1 MWEENVKRGITHLRA
16 SDPIMRASIDLVG
29 PFTLR
34 LERNRFRMLVR
45 SIVSQQISTSAAR
58 SIRKRLEQLV
68 APARVTAQRLA
79 GLDRDQ
85 LRSAGLSNQK
95 ATYILDLTEK
105 VTNGDLRLRNVGRM
119 SDEDVISE
127 LTKVK
132 GIGYWTAQMFLI
144 FSLGR
149 LDVLPHDDLG
159 IRTAIRDLYELDKL
173 PDKTTSERIA
183 RPWRP
188 YASLASWYCWRSL
201 ERRKARQV
209 DGTNY
214 PV

>member
-1 MWEENVKRGITHLRA
+1 MHQEDIQRGVAHLRA
-16 SDPIMRASIDLVG
+16 SDPILRESIDEVG

-58 SIRKRLEQLV
+58 SIRKRFENLIT
-68 APARVTAQRLA
+68 PATVTAPRVA
-79 GLDRDQ
+79 ALDKDQ

-95 ATYILDLTEK
+95 ATYILDLAEK
-105 VTNGDLRLRNVGRM
+105 VGSGEVRLRNTGRM
-119 SDEDVISE
+119 TDEEVVSE

-132 GIGYWTAQMFLI
+132 GIGHWTAQMFLI

-149 LDVLPHDDLG
+149 LDVLPHGDLG
-159 IRTAIRDLYELDKL
+159 IRTAIQNMYELDDL
-173 PDKTTSERIA
+173 PDRKTSEEIA
-183 RPWRP
+183 LPWRP

-201 ERRKARQV
+201 ELTRSKEVNGR
-209 DGTNY
+209 NY
-214 PV
+214 PA

>member
-1 MWEENVKRGITHLRA
+1 MQQESIRQGIAHLRA
-16 SDPIMRASIDLVG
+16 SDPIMRESIDAIG

-58 SIRKRLEQLV
+58 AIRKRLESQF
-68 APARVTAQRLA
+68 ASARVTAERLA
-79 GLDRDQ
+79 ELDKDQ
-85 LRSAGLSNQK
+85 LRAAGLSNQK
-95 ATYILDLTEK
+95 ATYLLDLADK
-105 VTNGDLRLRNVGRM
+105 VTSGEVSLRKTGRM
-119 SDEDVISE
+119 PDEEVILE

-132 GIGYWTAQMFLI
+132 GIGRWTAQMFLI

-159 IRTAIRDLYELDKL
+159 IRTAIRDLYNLDSL
-173 PDKTTSERIA
+173 PDRSTSEMIA
-183 RPWRP
+183 QPWRP
-188 YASLASWYCWRSL
+188 YASLASWYCWRIL
-201 ERRKARQV
+201 EKRQAKKNNG
-209 DGTNY
+209 DAY